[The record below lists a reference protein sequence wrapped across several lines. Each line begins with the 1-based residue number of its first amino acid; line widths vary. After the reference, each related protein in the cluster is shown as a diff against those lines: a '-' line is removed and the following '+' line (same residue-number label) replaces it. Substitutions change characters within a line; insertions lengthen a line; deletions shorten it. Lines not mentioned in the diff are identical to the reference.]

1 MNKGEMPNGA
11 DTPKPVV
18 FSSGNTANSTLGAAF
33 ASEAK

>member
-18 FSSGNTANSTLGAAF
+18 FSSGNTVISTLGAVF